1 MEVSVVRE
9 IEQFKKPTV
18 EKSRQKKRDDMTL
31 ERASEREDRAEGAA
45 TTTATT
51 SDDSA
56 NWLPLRV
63 GQIPCVLSPQSTER
77 KGARGAFF
85 SSRRLNSNTG
95 YMEI

>member
-45 TTTATT
+45 TTATT